1 MTATDPIKRLAR
13 LLEVA
18 AEATGNNRLRY
29 AWRILTMP
37 VSPGAPAIDDSAELG
52 EIRALIARGEKRRE
66 AIRIVANNVGA
77 GEITKQRWRKKLR
90 AK

>member
-37 VSPGAPAIDDSAELG
+37 VSPGAPPLQS
-52 EIRALIARGEKRRE
+52 
-66 AIRIVANNVGA
+66 
-77 GEITKQRWRKKLR
+77 
-90 AK
+90 